1 MMACSSRLRKRA
13 RKPWR
18 RAIESLTS
26 VRMGAGGCM
35 IAWGRTSLNLG
46 IRWVYHPWMD
56 VKGGVEKLSNIN
68 SDEF

>member
-26 VRMGAGGCM
+26 VRMGAGWCA
-35 IAWGRTSLNLG
+35 IARGRTSLNLG
-46 IRWVYHPWMD
+46 IGRLYHRRKD
-56 VKGGVEKLSNIN
+56 LRGRAEKRNDFN
-68 SDEF
+68 EDEY